1 MILPRL
7 RPREGDRTAD
17 ERSLQDENTRTW
29 SRMSRKTPC
38 AMLRAALGE
47 QKVIYYDLDEEG
59 GALDVV
65 AVEDVEKLSTW
76 CRLSYG

>member
-7 RPREGDRTAD
+7 RPREDDRTAD

-29 SRMSRKTPC
+29 PRMSRKTPR
-38 AMLRAALGE
+38 AVLRAALGE

-59 GALDVV
+59 GALATTLRVQY
-65 AVEDVEKLSTW
+65 SIY
-76 CRLSYG
+76 SI

>member
-7 RPREGDRTAD
+7 RPREDDRTAD

-29 SRMSRKTPC
+29 PRMSRKTPR
-38 AMLRAALGE
+38 AVLRAALGE

-76 CRLSYG
+76 